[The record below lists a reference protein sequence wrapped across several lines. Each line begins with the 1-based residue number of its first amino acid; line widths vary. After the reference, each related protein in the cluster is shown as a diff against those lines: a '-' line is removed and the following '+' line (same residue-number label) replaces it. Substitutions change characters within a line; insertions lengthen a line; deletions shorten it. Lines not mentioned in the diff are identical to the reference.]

1 MRYPLLGLLLLTL
14 ASGCGYHHYAGPLE
28 PTGEQGSSLAVADDG
43 SVTYAK
49 GLLDVVLRPMSDEEL
64 NRQFA
69 DVSQAGPKSTN
80 PYTFGDTDFFIG
92 RKDRQRFTLFNL
104 TVRNYEYP
112 KVVIEPE
119 QVQMIAG
126 NGRHYGSLN
135 VDQLDNYYRV
145 YAIGYRGNTYRDY
158 KARIHL
164 MLRTLAQ
171 PVPVFNGQET
181 DGFIVFPALHPDVT
195 EVEVV
200 ITGAMLRFD
209 YRDEPVETVDIS
221 YRFRR
226 DVGRRYH
233 DGNIQLTA
241 QN

>member
-1 MRYPLLGLLLLTL
+1 MRYPALGLLLTL

-28 PTGEQGSSLAVADDG
+28 PTGEQGSSLTVADDG

-49 GLLDVVLRPMSDEEL
+49 GRLEVVVRPLSDEEL

-69 DVSQAGPKSTN
+69 SHSQAGAKSTN

-92 RKDRQRFTLFNL
+92 RKDRQRFTLFSM

-112 KVVIEPE
+112 KVLIEPE
-119 QVQMIAG
+119 QVQMLAG
-126 NGRHYGSLN
+126 NGRHYRSLN
-135 VDQLDNYYRV
+135 LDQLDNYYRV
-145 YAIGYRGNTYRDY
+145 YALGYRGNAYQRY
-158 KARIHL
+158 KERISL
-164 MLRTLAQ
+164 MLHTLAQ
-171 PVPVFNGQET
+171 PEPVFNGQET
-181 DGFIVFPALHPDVT
+181 EGLLVFPALHPDVT

-200 ITGAMLRFD
+200 INDAMLRFD
-209 YRDEPVETVDIS
+209 YRNEPVETVDIS

>member
-1 MRYPLLGLLLLTL
+1 MRTPFHGLLLLCL

-28 PTGEQGSSLAVADDG
+28 PTGEQETALTVADDG
-43 SVTYAK
+43 SVTYAR
-49 GLLDVVLRPMSDEEL
+49 GRLDVVLRPMSDEEL

-69 DVSQAGPKSTN
+69 EHSRGGVKATN

-92 RKDRQRFTLFNL
+92 RKDPQRFTVFSLA
-104 TVRNYEYP
+104 VRNYEYP
-112 KVVIEPE
+112 KIIIEPE

-126 NGRHYGSLN
+126 NGRHYWSLN
-135 VDQLDNYYRV
+135 ISQLENYYRI
-145 YAIGYRGNTYRDY
+145 YAVGYRGNAYERNNE
-158 KARIHL
+158 RSGV

-171 PVPVFNGQET
+171 PEPVFNGQET
-181 DGFIVFPALHPDVT
+181 EGFIVFPALHPDVT

-200 ITGAMLRFD
+200 INDAMLRFD
-209 YRDEPVETVDIS
+209 YRDEPVEMVDIT

-233 DGNIQLTA
+233 DGSIELTA
-241 QN
+241 RD